1 MKNQTKNQQEIKLK
15 INENQSLKSTE
26 NQPKPI
32 NRISKIIINEK
43 LSTQTQIVEGSC
55 ILLLMKME

>member
-1 MKNQTKNQQEIKLK
+1 MENRTQNQQEIKLK

-32 NRISKIIINEK
+32 NGKPKINLNEK
-43 LSTQTQIVEGSC
+43 PSTQTQIVRGSC
-55 ILLLMKME
+55 MLFPTKME